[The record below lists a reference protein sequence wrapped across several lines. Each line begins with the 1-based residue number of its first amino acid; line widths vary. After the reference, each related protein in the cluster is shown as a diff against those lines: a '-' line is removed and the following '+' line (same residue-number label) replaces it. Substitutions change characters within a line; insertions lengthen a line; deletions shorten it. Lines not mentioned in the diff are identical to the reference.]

1 MKDRWA
7 KLRLDMIGQE
17 TFRGSLSSKADFEG
31 NSSSATC
38 KPATT
43 TSNVIDTSYDI
54 IQNPKSKVT
63 LDFGD
68 FATSYNLTCPDL
80 ERARKIALSLYHSHV
95 SDSLE
100 KKHTL
105 TPPFFHHFIRIAKFS
120 DKRIKQTK

>member
-1 MKDRWA
+1 MTAQNEGQMGQIK
-7 KLRLDMIGQE
+7 RLDMIGQE

-31 NSSSATC
+31 DSSSATC

-43 TSNVIDTSYDI
+43 SNVKNISYDI

-80 ERARKIALSLYHSHV
+80 ERARKIALSLHHSHV

-100 KKHTL
+100 KKDTW
-105 TPPFFHHFIRIAKFS
+105 TPPFFHHLYPNR
-120 DKRIKQTK
+120 